1 LPNLLSESELALATP
16 EEQAEYLSLLER
28 LELAHEQEQLSDL
41 ASFSRAAWK
50 VLEPSTPLIWN
61 WHLDLICEYLT
72 LARDR
77 VIRRLIINVPPQTSK
92 SRFVTTFY
100 PCWTWVTVPSR
111 RFMAVS
117 YSGGPSGLSTQHSI
131 DRRRILQSE
140 WFQQTFPDRVKFAD
154 DQNQKQQYENLA
166 GGRMIATSTGGTAT
180 GKGVHDIILDDLI
193 NPKEAD
199 SEAERT
205 AATNFLDTTIRT
217 RLSDQITGVIII
229 VEQRTH
235 EMDPTGHVM
244 MKEPGVWTQIR
255 LPMEAEE
262 EERWVFP
269 ISGRVVERKKG
280 ELLWPERFPKNVTA
294 SLKIGLGGRAY
305 AGQYQQR
312 PTPAEG
318 TIIKRQWLR
327 YWKVLPEKFDQVAFS
342 LDCAFKDTKG
352 SSRVCLSVYGRIGA
366 RKLLLDQVCDHM
378 DFVETQRAMV
388 SMTANHPEAVAK
400 WVEDK
405 ANGAAIISSL
415 KAKIPGLIAV
425 EPDGSKEARMYA
437 VSPEYEAGNVEYPDP
452 NMPGFAWVHEHVEE
466 ILRFPNE
473 PNDRGDAES
482 QALNELRKSHN
493 AFMGWLQ
500 KDADKRKADAANAE
514 KVTKEAQNLSSLL
527 TGRRS

>member
-1 LPNLLSESELALATP
+1 MPNLLSESELALATP
-16 EEQAEYLSLLER
+16 DELAEYLALLER
-28 LELAHEQEQLSDL
+28 IDLAYEQEQFRDL
-41 ASFSRAAWK
+41 ASFSRAAWQ
-50 VLEPSTPLIWN
+50 VLEPSTPLVWN
-61 WHLDLICEYLT
+61 WHLDLLCEYLT

-77 VIRRLIINVPPQTSK
+77 HIHRLIINVPPQTSK
-92 SRFVTTFY
+92 SRFITTFY
-100 PCWTWVTVPSR
+100 PAWTWVTIPSR

-117 YSGGPSGLSTQHSI
+117 YSSGLSTQHSI

-140 WFQQTFPDRVKFAD
+140 WFQHTFPDRVSFSE
-154 DQNQKQQYENLA
+154 DQNQVQQYGNTA

-180 GKGVHDIILDDLI
+180 GKGVHDIICDDLI

-199 SEAERT
+199 SDADRNS
-205 AATNFLDTTIRT
+205 ATSFFDTTLRT
-217 RLSDQITGVIII
+217 RLSDQVTGVIII

-235 EMDPTGHVM
+235 EQDPTGHVIA
-244 MKEPGVWTQIR
+244 KEPGVWTQIR

-262 EERWVFP
+262 DERWVFP

-280 ELLWPERFPKNVTA
+280 ELLWLERFPKNVVA

-327 YWKVLPEKFDQVAFS
+327 FWKQRPEKFDQIAFS

-352 SSRVCLSVYGRIGA
+352 SSRVCLSVYGRVGA
-366 RKLLLDQVCDHM
+366 RKLLLDQICDNM
-378 DFVETQRAMV
+378 DFVETQKAMI
-388 SMTANHPEAVAK
+388 SMTTKHPDAVAK

-452 NMPGFAWVHEHVEE
+452 NMPGFSWVHEHVEE

-493 AFMGWLQ
+493 AFMGWLKKDSETREQ
-500 KDADKRKADAANAE
+500 KRAAEDKL
-514 KVTKEAQNLSSLL
+514 AQSRPGDLGSLIP
-527 TGRRS
+527 R